1 MTKADLVDQVAE
13 VTGLTKKETA
23 TVIDEFIKAIIV
35 ALSDSPPEH
44 IEIRGFGTFR
54 VKQRKSRQARNPRT
68 GDSVDVPAKLVP
80 TFKASKDFK
89 SVVTQD

>member
-1 MTKADLVDQVAE
+1 MTKADLVEKVAN

-23 TVIDEFIKAIIV
+23 TVIDEFIKSIII
-35 ALSDSPPEH
+35 ALSKNPPEH

-54 VKQRKSRQARNPRT
+54 VKSRKCRTARNPRT
-68 GDSVDVPAKLVP
+68 GDAVEVPAKLVP
-80 TFKASKDFK
+80 TFKASKEFK